1 MTNAQKV
8 KHSIAVLKALN
19 DRFMA
24 NENPSVVTLLENLTS
39 LSKLLGVEHKPDSK
53 VNKKPSEEAKTLC
66 RRLLNQILAR
76 KRNYRA
82 PDIQKWASDME
93 KILRLDNRTPEQV
106 ADVID
111 WCQHDEFWQDNIL
124 SPAKLRKQLDKLE
137 LHMSKDRKWQADQK
151 LRRPTGEKTAKER
164 YMEKLNAENSGDDG

>member
-1 MTNAQKV
+1 
-8 KHSIAVLKALN
+8 
-19 DRFMA
+19 
-24 NENPSVVTLLENLTS
+24 
-39 LSKLLGVEHKPDSK
+39 
-53 VNKKPSEEAKTLC
+53 
-66 RRLLNQILAR
+66 
-76 KRNYRA
+76 
-82 PDIQKWASDME
+82 ME

-137 LHMSKDRKWQADQK
+137 LCMSKDRKWQADQK

-164 YMEKLNAENSGDDG
+164 YMEKLNAENSRDDG